1 MSTNPTWRLI
11 VATFARCAVQI
22 QANSGL
28 SQRDIDR
35 MLKEAELQKERDQ
48 QIKELAEVKNE
59 AETLIRSAEVTFLS
73 LSLLLP

>member
-1 MSTNPTWRLI
+1 MS
-11 VATFARCAVQI
+11 AVQI

-48 QIKELAEVKNE
+48 QIKELAEIKNE
-59 AETLIRSAEVTFLS
+59 AETLIRSAEVDHCLS
-73 LSLLLP
+73 LPPSPMCVIMLTSVSLPQQ

>member
-1 MSTNPTWRLI
+1 
-11 VATFARCAVQI
+11 VQI

-59 AETLIRSAEVTFLS
+59 AETLIRSAEVTFPS
-73 LSLLLP
+73 HHHHLLLP